1 MHKGGVLL
9 RKEIVAAVQNSG
21 WNNAFIFVSL
31 RRTKVCTP
39 RAGGAS
45 KGKPVKVRNCA
56 RSCEL
61 LNGPAVLCHW
71 TDSRTGMTSEKAPRR
86 EQSED
91 LPCQV

>member
-61 LNGPAVLCHW
+61 LNGPVINAIALVREGAAPGAV
-71 TDSRTGMTSEKAPRR
+71 RR
-86 EQSED
+86 PALSS
-91 LPCQV
+91 LT